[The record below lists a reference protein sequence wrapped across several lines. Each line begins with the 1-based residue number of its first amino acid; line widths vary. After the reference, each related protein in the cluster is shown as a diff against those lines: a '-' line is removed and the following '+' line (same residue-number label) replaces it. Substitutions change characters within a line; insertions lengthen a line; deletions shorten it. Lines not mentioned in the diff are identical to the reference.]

1 MIDIIKNRFRN
12 SALLKDSSWS
22 LIGNIVGKGFS
33 LIAGIVVARCLGKEV
48 YGEYGIIKST
58 LLMIAL
64 FSSFGLG
71 ISATKFIAEAKE
83 NCPSKLRSIELSC
96 NIITLIV
103 SGIIAI
109 LVFFFAERIA
119 MLIEAP
125 HLNNILR
132 WSAFAI
138 VLNAINTTQ
147 IGVLGGFKAYKITA
161 RNNIIAGIATFLA
174 TIPLTVIYGFIG
186 AIIALLFSLAINCLI
201 NRISIRKMLPKEEEK
216 IDRQQLKTII
226 TFSLPVALQES
237 SYSITSW
244 LASFV
249 IIKYSNYGELGI
261 CSAAT
266 QWAAVLAFVPG
277 ALRNVALS
285 HFSSV
290 NNNVDR
296 SKVILKRL
304 LQINF
309 LSTMLPCM
317 LIWIFSGIICSF
329 YGENFVGLQGVLNI
343 MAFGAVI
350 NSLSNILTQELIALN
365 RNWFLFFTRFV
376 RDFGVV
382 VCTGIILHLFVGGAI
397 EYACVLLIF
406 NVFYLFILIYKYYN
420 IQRNFIT
427 KSK

>member
-1 MIDIIKNRFRN
+1 MFQNLISRFRN

-96 NIITLIV
+96 NLIALIV
-103 SGIIAI
+103 SGIIA
-109 LVFFFAERIA
+109 FFFFFFSKEISV
-119 MLIEAP
+119 LIEAP
-125 HLNNILR
+125 HLTNILR
-132 WSAFAI
+132 WSAIAV

-174 TIPLTVIYGFIG
+174 TIPLTLYYGFIG
-186 AIIALLFSLAINCLI
+186 AIVALLFSLTINCLI
-201 NRISIRKMLPKEEEK
+201 NRISIRTLFPQEKERITK
-216 IDRQQLKTII
+216 DQLFSIFS
-226 TFSLPVALQES
+226 FSLPIAMQES
-237 SYSITSW
+237 LFSITSW
-244 LASFV
+244 LISFI
-249 IIKYSNYGELGI
+249 IIKYSNYGELGL

-266 QWAAVLAFVPG
+266 QWAAVLAFVPS

-285 HFSSV
+285 HFSSATKDV
-290 NNNVDR
+290 GK
-296 SKVILKRL
+296 SKNILKRL
-304 LQINF
+304 MQINF
-309 LSTMLPCM
+309 LSSMLPCI
-317 LIWIFSGIICSF
+317 LLWICSGLICSF
-329 YGENFVGLQGVLNI
+329 YGEQFIGLQGVLNI

-350 NSLSNILTQELIALN
+350 NSMSNMLTQELIALN
-365 RNWFLFFTRFV
+365 YNWYLFLLRIL
-376 RDFGVV
+376 RDFGIVLIT
-382 VCTGIILHLFVGGAI
+382 CYILRDLGGGAM
-397 EYACVLLIF
+397 EYACVSLLF
-406 NVFYLFILIYKYYN
+406 NIIYLIILFYKDKRI
-420 IQRNFIT
+420 
-427 KSK
+427 SKKRFQMD

>member
-1 MIDIIKNRFRN
+1 MFQNLIARWRN

-96 NIITLIV
+96 NLIALIV
-103 SGIIAI
+103 SGIIAFF
-109 LVFFFAERIA
+109 VFLFADKISV
-119 MLIEAP
+119 LIEAP
-125 HLNNILR
+125 HLTNILR
-132 WSAFAI
+132 WSSFAI

-147 IGVLGGFKAYKITA
+147 IGILGGFKAYKITA
-161 RNNIIAGIATFLA
+161 KNNIIAGIATFLA
-174 TIPLTVIYGFIG
+174 TIPLTIIYGFVG
-186 AIIALLFSLAINCLI
+186 AIIALLFSLTINCLI
-201 NRISIRKMLPKEEEK
+201 NGISIRKLLPWGKDN
-216 IDRQQLKTII
+216 IDRLQFNSII
-226 TFSLPVALQES
+226 SFSFPIALQES
-237 SYSITSW
+237 LYSITSW

-285 HFSSV
+285 HFSSA
-290 NNNVDR
+290 NSDAEKSNL
-296 SKVILKRL
+296 ILKKL
-304 LQINF
+304 VIINLF
-309 LSTMLPCM
+309 STMLPC
-317 LIWIFSGIICSF
+317 IVVWIFSGIICSF
-329 YGENFVGLQGVLNI
+329 YGNQFIGLQRVLNV

-350 NSLSNILTQELIALN
+350 NSLTNILTQELIAQN
-365 RNWFLFFTRFV
+365 QNWFLFYSRFI
-376 RDFGVV
+376 RDL
-382 VCTGIILHLFVGGAI
+382 GIILITYSALRLFLGGAF
-397 EYACVLLIF
+397 EYAIISLLFNIVYLLVIF
-406 NVFYLFILIYKYYN
+406 HRYKY
-420 IQRNFIT
+420 IRNL
-427 KSK
+427 